1 MCTEIN
7 IGFNALETMVA
18 TLEYFL
24 AWRNI
29 RSDRPD

>member
-1 MCTEIN
+1 MS
-7 IGFNALETMVA
+7 IGFNALETMEA
-18 TLEYFL
+18 TLEYFQ